1 LQVSTIQPEG
11 EALRKAVRFVSD
23 ALREDPDRAPGP
35 LLDEAAR
42 RFDLDPLQ
50 ADYLARFH
58 AGARRRDPD
67 GDRDG
72 GGDGG
77 AAQ

>member
-1 LQVSTIQPEG
+1 MSTIQPEG
-11 EALRKAVRFVSD
+11 AALRKAVRFVSD
-23 ALREDPDRAPGP
+23 ALRDDPGRPLGP
-35 LLDEAAR
+35 VIDEAAR

-50 ADYLARFH
+50 AEYLARFH
-58 AGARRRDPD
+58 ETARRRVPEDD
-67 GDRDG
+67 EE